1 MEELT
6 DPLMNN
12 NNSNDRISFM
22 KENVL
27 ESNDNDMSY
36 TNLNESNTGI
46 SLLNAQQTYAEV
58 VKSPSG
64 LESPS
69 NITTC
74 AVKTTEKENNQGKL
88 DKVLDCDSSDGFIG
102 IECKRRKF
110 KQFFLSGIAD
120 QVNES
125 QIISYLAKRNITP
138 KNISIFRSKRK
149 GTVSAKIYIPTASAS
164 VVLEKNFWPKYV
176 HGCKPWQRKADKIK
190 TQTGNYSTYV

>member
-1 MEELT
+1 LEELT

-12 NNSNDRISFM
+12 NNSNDRISLM

-74 AVKTTEKENNQGKL
+74 AEKTTEKENNQGKL

-102 IECKRRKF
+102 IERKRRKF

-164 VVLEKNFWPKYV
+164 VVLEKKFWPKYV

>member
-1 MEELT
+1 
-6 DPLMNN
+6 MNN
-12 NNSNDRISFM
+12 NNSTDRISLM

-27 ESNDNDMSY
+27 EPNDNDMSY
-36 TNLNESNTGI
+36 TNLNESNTSI

-102 IECKRRKF
+102 IERKRRKF

-138 KNISIFRSKRK
+138 KNISIFRRKRK
-149 GTVSAKIYIPTASAS
+149 GTVSAKIYIPIASAS
-164 VVLEKNFWPKYV
+164 VVMEENFWPKYV
-176 HGCKPWQRKADKIK
+176 YCKIWQHKADKIK